1 MKLDWGAASHTGQ
14 VRSNNQDSAVAEA
27 GLFAVADGMGGHAA
41 GEVASQVAID
51 ALRSSTA
58 TLGIVD
64 AVRDANRAIIDRAS
78 GDPTLRGMG
87 TTVCA
92 LSLIDDRVVLVN
104 VGDSRGYL
112 FRDGELSQVTAD
124 HNLVAEL
131 ERDGHISA
139 EEARVHPQRNIITRV
154 LGNDADVEVDT
165 FEVDP
170 FRGDRFLLCS
180 DGLFNEIDHPTIAGL
195 LRAERDPQRAADELV
210 RMANEAGGRDNI
222 TVVVV
227 DVLDDD
233 DRARTA
239 SAALAGAAA
248 TSAARPVQTPEPE
261 KTEVANLQA
270 RAAVEPVD
278 AGEPAPERRPRRV
291 TWRSTIFVLA
301 VLLVVGVAVGAVW
314 YVSRNTYFVGVDGDE
329 IAIYR
334 GKPGGVLWIDPT
346 FEEGTGVNLDEI
358 PAANRLAVEE
368 GREYADIDE
377 ARAYVERLHAR
388 WEGAEQRRRSAST
401 TTTSTTSTTTS
412 PPAP

>member
-41 GEVASQVAID
+41 GEVASQVAIE
-51 ALRSSTA
+51 ALRSSA
-58 TLGIVD
+58 PTLGIVE
-64 AVRDANRAIIDRAS
+64 AVRDANRAVIDRAT
-78 GDPTLRGMG
+78 GDPALRGMG

-92 LSLIDDRVVLVN
+92 LSPIDGRVVLVN

-112 FRDGELSQVTAD
+112 FRDGELSQVTDD

-180 DGLFNEIDHPTIAGL
+180 DGLFNEVDDPTIADL
-195 LRAERDPQRAADELV
+195 LRTERDPQRAADELV

-233 DRARTA
+233 DKARTA

-248 TSAARPVQTPEPE
+248 TSAARTVQAPEPE
-261 KTEVANLQA
+261 RTQVH
-270 RAAVEPVD
+270 AAVAPD
-278 AGEPAPERRPRRV
+278 EPAPEHRPRRV
-291 TWRSTIFVLA
+291 TWRSTLFVLA
-301 VLLVVGVAVGAVW
+301 VLLVVAVAVGAVW

-329 IAIYR
+329 IAIFR
-334 GKPGGVLWIDPT
+334 GKPSGVLWIDPT
-346 FEEGTGVNLDEI
+346 LEEGTGVDLDEI
-358 PAANRLAVEE
+358 PAANRAAVEE

-388 WEGAEQRRRSAST
+388 WEGDEERRRAASTTT